1 MGEFATM
8 AGEILSAVL
17 PASDVG
23 KLLWLVIVGWF
34 SLVLTGRFRLE
45 WIGRGSRHIYRWLRC
60 KIARRHYYIM
70 MNQGRPVMFE
80 DGVSGILRE
89 CRICGKDD
97 YWY

>member
-45 WIGRGSRHIYRWLRC
+45 WIGRGTRHVYRWLRC
-60 KIARRHYYIM
+60 KIADKHYVGYVGVVNQDDSCVRRFS
-70 MNQGRPVMFE
+70 Q
-80 DGVSGILRE
+80 
-89 CRICGKDD
+89 CRICGKR
-97 YWY
+97 YHQVH

>member
-45 WIGRGSRHIYRWLRC
+45 WIGRVVRHISGWVLC
-60 KIARRHYYIM
+60 KIRGRHRYLETTII
-70 MNQGRPVMFE
+70 E
-80 DGVSGILRE
+80 SSGNMVAAAI
-89 CRICGKDD
+89 CRYCDKRHPRT
-97 YWY
+97 